1 MVFQERTQR
10 VGEGTCAHDH
20 RWGAHAMSEL
30 QSPPTTVPLPSTAPG
45 GSRGYRLAKV
55 TLSGPLRFAYRVEVE
70 GLNHLPDRGPVILAA
85 NHRSFMDSVFLAL
98 TSPRPIAFVAKAE
111 YFDHPLTRWLF
122 RGTGQIPLRRGTA
135 SGARHALDAASDVLA
150 HGGILGIYP
159 EGTRSRD
166 GKLHRGNPG
175 PARLALKSGAPIVP
189 VGLIG
194 TEAVQGPGERLP
206 HPFRTVKVRFGEAR
220 RVRSDDSGA
229 GKARLRGATDQV
241 MQDIAALCG
250 QQYVDQYA
258 FPPAAV

>member
-1 MVFQERTQR
+1 MNEHHI
-10 VGEGTCAHDH
+10 A
-20 RWGAHAMSEL
+20 
-30 QSPPTTVPLPSTAPG
+30 PTKVPVAST
-45 GSRGYRLAKV
+45 GSSSSLGYRVAKAA
-55 TLSGPLRFAYRVEVE
+55 LSGPLRFAYRVEVE

-135 SGARHALDAASDVLA
+135 SGARHALAAAADVLA

-189 VGLIG
+189 VGLVG

-206 HPFRTVKVRFGEAR
+206 HPFRTVTVRFGQAR
-220 RVRSDDSGA
+220 RVASDGSGA
-229 GKARLRGATDQV
+229 GKAWLRGATDQV